1 MMSYQRYPRYLNLK
15 EELRKRIEDGYD
27 ILRQCTLCGR
37 KCKKNRFVERG
48 ICGGGLHPVVSSYN
62 LHFGEEPP
70 ISGNRGSGT
79 IFFTGCSLSCVFC
92 QNYPIS
98 QHRIGNEIS
107 IEKLAEY
114 MLSLEHEG
122 AHNINLVTPTHYVPQ
137 ILASLEI
144 AIERGLS
151 IPIVYNTGGYDS
163 LETIR
168 LLHGIVDIYL
178 PDAKYSDE
186 QLALRYS
193 GVKEYVDVNR
203 KAMCEMYSQ
212 VGDLLLN
219 NGIAVKGILARHLV
233 LPSHIENTKEVLQ
246 FLKSVSP
253 DIKIS
258 LMGQYFPCNR
268 AKDYPEI
275 NQRLS
280 KSGYREAISIMHS
293 FSLEGYTQ
301 ESAVNLL

>member
-1 MMSYQRYPRYLNLK
+1 MNNVNYPGYINLK
-15 EELRKRIEDGYD
+15 EELHKRIEEGYS
-27 ILRQCTLCGR
+27 ILRRCTLCGR
-37 KCKKNRFVERG
+37 ECKSDRFTQKGV
-48 ICGGGLHPVVSSYN
+48 CGGGLLPTVSSHN

-70 ISGNRGSGT
+70 ISGKSGSGT

-122 AHNINLVTPTHYVPQ
+122 AHNINLVTPTHYIPQ

-144 AIERGLS
+144 AIEKGLS

-168 LLHGIVDIYL
+168 LLRGIVDIYL

-186 QLALRYS
+186 QLALKYS
-193 GVKEYVDVNR
+193 GVKDYINVNR
-203 KAMCEMYSQ
+203 KAICEMHSQ

-219 NGIAVKGILARHLV
+219 NGVAVRGILVRHLV
-233 LPSHIENTKEVLQ
+233 LPSHIENTKGVLR
-246 FLKSVSP
+246 FLKSVLP
-253 DIKIS
+253 EIKIS

-275 NQRLS
+275 NRRLS
-280 KSGYREAISIMHS
+280 KGEYGEAISIMHS

-301 ESAVNLL
+301 ESAINLL

>member
-1 MMSYQRYPRYLNLK
+1 MNNVNYPGYLNLK
-15 EELRKRIEDGYD
+15 EELHKRIEEGYS
-27 ILRQCTLCGR
+27 ILRRCTLCGR
-37 KCKKNRFVERG
+37 KCKSDRFTQKGV
-48 ICGGGLHPVVSSYN
+48 CGGGLLPSISSYN

-70 ISGNRGSGT
+70 ISGKSGSGT

-98 QHRIGNEIS
+98 QYRIGNEIS

-137 ILASLEI
+137 ILASLKI

-168 LLHGIVDIYL
+168 LLRGIVDIYL

-186 QLALRYS
+186 QLALKYS
-193 GVKEYVDVNR
+193 GVKYYINVNR
-203 KAMCEMYSQ
+203 KAICEMYSQ
-212 VGDLLLN
+212 VGDLLVN
-219 NGIAVKGILARHLV
+219 NGIAVKGILVRHLV
-233 LPSHIENTKEVLQ
+233 LPSHIENTKGVLQ

-258 LMGQYFPCNR
+258 LMGQYFSCNR
-268 AKDYPEI
+268 AEDYIEI
-275 NQRLS
+275 NRKLS
-280 KSGYREAISIMHS
+280 IGEYKEAISIMHS
-293 FSLEGYTQ
+293 LSLEGYTQ
-301 ESAVNLL
+301 E